1 MQYLLAVK
9 RLGYVK
15 NLPSGPSK
23 QKLPDGWD
31 DIPSCIVKTTNVLL

>member
-1 MQYLLAVK
+1 ML
-9 RLGYVK
+9 K

-31 DIPSCIVKTTNVLL
+31 GIPSSLVKTTNVLI